1 MSTAF
6 PLAVT
11 SDSVIVS
18 PLTAVTVKSGARCPT
33 LCPTGMFGV
42 AVGTGVAVGRGR
54 GVAVGAGRGVGVAA
68 GAGMAVGGGGA
79 VVGTGIAVGGGATG
93 GAAAPTV
100 GVGSGCAGS
109 CLGAAVGCA
118 AAAVGVGAATPL
130 FAAPSDGSS
139 GAVDALGPASVSSH
153 SRHFASFCSPP
164 FLRRTIS
171 PEASMPIAADC
182 CVMR

>member
-42 AVGTGVAVGRGR
+42 AVGTGVAVGLGR
-54 GVAVGAGRGVGVAA
+54 GVAVGG
-68 GAGMAVGGGGA
+68 GAGTAVGGGGA

-118 AAAVGVGAATPL
+118 AAAGGVGAVTPL